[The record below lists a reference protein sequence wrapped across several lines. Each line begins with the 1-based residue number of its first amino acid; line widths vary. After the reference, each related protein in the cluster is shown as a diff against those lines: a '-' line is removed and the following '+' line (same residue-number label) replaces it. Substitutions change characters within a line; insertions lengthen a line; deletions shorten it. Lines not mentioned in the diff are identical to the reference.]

1 MGGVAVAGGF
11 RDAGAS
17 LLAVAP
23 FPVAAHRTQRAD
35 FPHWALQ
42 WDHAPRTRASCRFG
56 RQLPGKLTGSACS
69 GMARPQPTVPFRFGL
84 AIKPVYA
91 SMAPDRSMVVVHR
104 LVRALRLCMRCLPG
118 FPARFG
124 VIGIATPKTLLPFSI
139 PPHLRPLPSADVTRR
154 LQYYGPLRHPDRPG
168 LSLAGFRLVRATPPT
183 GLPVLPPSPSSM
195 RAAATTPVEPA
206 GARVA
211 RFPRG

>member
-1 MGGVAVAGGF
+1 
-11 RDAGAS
+11 
-17 LLAVAP
+17 
-23 FPVAAHRTQRAD
+23 
-35 FPHWALQ
+35 
-42 WDHAPRTRASCRFG
+42 
-56 RQLPGKLTGSACS
+56 
-69 GMARPQPTVPFRFGL
+69 MARPQPTVPSRFGL

-139 PPHLRPLPSADVTRR
+139 PPHLRPLPSAGITP
-154 LQYYGPLRHPDRPG
+154 LHQYYGPLRHPDRPG

-183 GLPVLPPSPSSM
+183 GLPVLRPSPSSM
-195 RAAATTPVEPA
+195 RAADTTPVEPA
-206 GARVA
+206 GARVTH
-211 RFPRG
+211 FPRGWQPSPNYGRVGFHIGCFEACSAFTCVAARMVARPPKAQGQILLDARMSLLFVVFWRCARVAG